1 MGPIMKKIL
10 AIITIFILGFTTA
23 NAEEFRGRIVKI
35 QGEVYVINYK
45 GEQRVPEKNQFLLN
59 SQDTVVTRKNARAV
73 VQLGDGALSIL
84 NEKSSL
90 RVEESGWISQ
100 LGGKVYYIFRKVF
113 GNQHSRQVKTNFATI
128 GVRGTTFIVYD
139 NEDGKGVALEDGKL
153 NIESPGE
160 DHAIHKKQQADDF
173 ESFKQQM
180 QGKSDAL
187 NQEFKDYQQDL
198 QKEFVEYKKQFDL
211 EANQVV
217 SFDGNRVDQA
227 ELSDQL
233 KADFSDFASFA
244 GDHVDAYR
252 ELEEE
257 TGETEDTDNG
267 DGSSF

>member
-1 MGPIMKKIL
+1 MGHILKPILSGL
-10 AIITIFILGFTTA
+10 AIFLLGLSTA

-35 QGEVYVINYK
+35 QGEVYVINEK
-45 GEQRVPEKNQFLLN
+45 GEQRNPEKNKFLLN

-73 VQLGDGALSIL
+73 VQLGDGALSVL

-90 RVEESGWISQ
+90 RLEESGWISQ

-113 GNQHSRQVKTNFATI
+113 GTQPSRQVKTNFATI
-128 GVRGTTFIVYD
+128 GVRGTTFIVYE
-139 NEDGKGVALEDGKL
+139 NEDGKGVALEEGKL

-160 DHAIHKKQQADDF
+160 AYAIHKKQQADEF

-180 QGKSDAL
+180 QDKADAL
-187 NQEFKDYQQDL
+187 DQEFKDYQQNL

-217 SFDGNRVDQA
+217 SFDGKRVDQA
-227 ELSDQL
+227 ELSGQL
-233 KADFSDFASFA
+233 KADFNDFVSFA

-252 ELEEE
+252 ELDDA
-257 TGETEDTDNG
+257 TGEADE
-267 DGSSF
+267 